1 MDYGNRIAK
10 VEADMEHQKEMTALL
25 REDIA
30 RLDQKLDQK
39 NELLLEKIDRV
50 QHEILVLTRWT
61 AGLVVTVTLTL
72 LGLVLKAAGAF

>member
-30 RLDQKLDQK
+30 RLDQKLDQR
-39 NELLLEKIDRV
+39 IDRL

>member
-1 MDYGNRIAK
+1 MDYGNRLAK
-10 VEADMEHQKEMTALL
+10 VEADMKHQKEMTALL

-30 RLDQKLDQK
+30 RLDQKLDQR
-39 NELLLEKIDRV
+39 IDRL